1 MTNPTKPSDINDLDP
16 EAHAAKREPDEPAV
30 EAKQPS
36 DGPRD
41 PNDVAFMCAPVLDK
55 EGHPDLENW
64 FVGFV
69 GADGQPIMG
78 FPMTRNEVLEFA
90 SSILQHAAHS

>member
-1 MTNPTKPSDINDLDP
+1 MRNPFTRKSAPVQ
-16 EAHAAKREPDEPAV
+16 EANANSEDPAV
-30 EAKQPS
+30 DKSKQPS

-55 EGHPDLENW
+55 DGHPDLENW

-78 FPMTRNEVLEFA
+78 FPMTRNDVLEFA
-90 SSILQHAAHS
+90 ASILQHAAHS